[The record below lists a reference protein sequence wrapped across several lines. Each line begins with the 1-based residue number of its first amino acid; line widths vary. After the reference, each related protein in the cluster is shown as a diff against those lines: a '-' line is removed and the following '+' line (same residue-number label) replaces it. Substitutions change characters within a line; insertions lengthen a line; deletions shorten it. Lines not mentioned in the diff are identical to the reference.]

1 MRLFTTR
8 NLSKIR
14 EVVLYRLHNV
24 QLHEP
29 QDKIDGA
36 SALFRNQ
43 LTVEAVKLPI
53 HGLHPALVGFKI
65 VQLSDLHF
73 MPFTPLRLIQEAVT
87 AANARQPDLI
97 VLTGDYVTHD
107 ADTIFGMT
115 KVLAQLNARYGVF
128 AVLGNHDTR
137 AGARI
142 VRQGIGE
149 AGITVL
155 HNRGLVLTVGASTF
169 NLAGVDDCLW
179 GHPDLNA
186 ALAGLARTAPTLL
199 LAHEPDVI
207 DDFSRDGRV
216 TLQLSGHTHGGQVR
230 LPILGTPVLPRMGE
244 KYVKGLFQVNQ
255 SYLYVNRG
263 VGMVSLPIRF
273 NCPPE
278 ITEITLVMAE
288 AVWGVN
294 GHQAATQNMPA
305 AFQQPSA

>member
-1 MRLFTTR
+1 M
-8 NLSKIR
+8 
-14 EVVLYRLHNV
+14 
-24 QLHEP
+24 
-29 QDKIDGA
+29 
-36 SALFRNQ
+36 FRNQ

-53 HGLHPALVGFKI
+53 YGLHTALAGFKI

-73 MPFTPLRLIQEAVT
+73 MPFTPLSLIQKAVT
-87 AANARQPDLI
+87 AANALQPDLI

-107 ADTIFGMT
+107 ADTIFGVT
-115 KVLAQLNARYGVF
+115 EVLAQLNARYGVF

-155 HNRGLVLTVGASTF
+155 HNRGLALTVGTGTL

-186 ALAGLARTAPTLL
+186 ALVGLDATAPTVL
-199 LAHEPDVI
+199 LAHEPDMI
-207 DDFSRDGRV
+207 DTFSRNGRV

-230 LPILGTPVLPRMGE
+230 LPVLGTPVLPRMGE
-244 KYVKGLFQVNQ
+244 KYVAGLYQVNT
-255 SYLYVNRG
+255 SRLYVNRG

-278 ITEITLVMAE
+278 ITEITLAVME
-288 AVWGVN
+288 ATWGVN
-294 GHQAATQNMPA
+294 GHHAAAQSAPA
-305 AFQQPSA
+305 ALQPSA